1 MLRDNLLN
9 LLNKHRQEAVITCE
23 ESCICWDLERII
35 YEFDQDQQ
43 GNLTTHAADV
53 GNAHGS
59 YYLVEDNDEMYGT
72 GPHRLQRSQRG

>member
-1 MLRDNLLN
+1 MEKIEDVIELL
-9 LLNKHRQEAVITCE
+9 EAVKKFRVNDELPFNTVDYMQID
-23 ESCICWDLERII
+23 SAI
-35 YEFDQDQQ
+35 EFLSR
-43 GNLTTHAADV
+43 LTTHAADV